1 MSAQMFITYSCD
13 FPSMT
18 HPSASTGSWKFP
30 LTSTDIN
37 PSARFQEGIAVQDSK
52 ALASCVLLPE
62 RNEQPVKRKMEFAD
76 PATPRKQRILESF
89 STDGPMKMMHH
100 NTDITSPAAKHL
112 YREASGIFLKRKADA
127 QIDPFT
133 IKRVKVDEPPPNAR
147 TFIWSLPM
155 ETLSAIV
162 SLLRVEDLHTLT
174 QVSSRL
180 REIAGPIFFAN
191 RNFSTSP
198 EDTCYLHVDSPNFD
212 ILTTWRR
219 MDTFRPPRM
228 VLSWI
233 DVDVRPAQLS
243 AFLDFLQSVP
253 RKSIRFITLF
263 WSFDILSSLIFPQII
278 NFLENI
284 RASSCEELMCMGLCR
299 DKGSSS
305 IGGLTKIEAHP
316 ASNGLKCFDA
326 SSRVFFSPQL
336 LPFTMQTIHSSSLE
350 KLGLRRM
357 GLSPAQWDKLLRYL
371 SMPMLIELRV
381 DADCAPGTL
390 IHFLA
395 CHPDVKSLCI
405 TPGPAVSWRTPRRAT
420 APMILSMSVLDGPLP
435 HILSILRQHH
445 KPPSLESLEI
455 LLQSNDALPDY
466 MTAILRCLE
475 HCDSIGYLALH
486 LPAQSHHRSKMMCH
500 PDTYCVVLV
509 RHLEISYCSPEAS
522 AQLGADS
529 AGDPLALSAP
539 WIGAFPKTKRVS
551 MRGESTRTVTDLV
564 HSIRSFVAKDVQV
577 SVQLQDIPW

>member
-1 MSAQMFITYSCD
+1 
-13 FPSMT
+13 
-18 HPSASTGSWKFP
+18 
-30 LTSTDIN
+30 
-37 PSARFQEGIAVQDSK
+37 
-52 ALASCVLLPE
+52 
-62 RNEQPVKRKMEFAD
+62 
-76 PATPRKQRILESF
+76 
-89 STDGPMKMMHH
+89 
-100 NTDITSPAAKHL
+100 
-112 YREASGIFLKRKADA
+112 
-127 QIDPFT
+127 
-133 IKRVKVDEPPPNAR
+133 
-147 TFIWSLPM
+147 
-155 ETLSAIV
+155 
-162 SLLRVEDLHTLT
+162 
-174 QVSSRL
+174 
-180 REIAGPIFFAN
+180 
-191 RNFSTSP
+191 
-198 EDTCYLHVDSPNFD
+198 
-212 ILTTWRR
+212 
-219 MDTFRPPRM
+219 M

-284 RASSCEELMCMGLCR
+284 RASSCEELTCMGLCR

-350 KLGLRRM
+350 KLGLRRV

-390 IHFLA
+390 IRFLA
-395 CHPDVKSLCI
+395 RHPDVKSLRI

-420 APMILSMSVLDGPLP
+420 TPMILSMSVLDGPLP
-435 HILSILRQHH
+435 HILSILRQHR

-455 LLQSNDALPDY
+455 LLQSNDASPDY

-500 PDTYCVVLV
+500 PDTYCAVPV
-509 RHLEISYCSPEAS
+509 RHLEISYYSPEAS
-522 AQLGADS
+522 AQSGTDS
-529 AGDPLALSAP
+529 AGDPLV
-539 WIGAFPKTKRVS
+539 IIF
-551 MRGESTRTVTDLV
+551 
-564 HSIRSFVAKDVQV
+564 I
-577 SVQLQDIPW
+577 